1 MFIKSEHRK
10 TSECEIVKHP
20 PKLLLNTLD
29 EVGLKKA
36 INMLF
41 YQISKISY
49 TLKKY
54 QKVIKNSNFKI
65 SAPTLN
71 QKLELPDR
79 SYYVSDIQNHFEYII
94 KNMKERLAFLQ

>member
-1 MFIKSEHRK
+1 MNSINLQNIRNSMFIKSEHCK

-49 TLKKY
+49 TLKN
-54 QKVIKNSNFKI
+54 IKKS
-65 SAPTLN
+65 
-71 QKLELPDR
+71 
-79 SYYVSDIQNHFEYII
+79 
-94 KNMKERLAFLQ
+94 

>member
-10 TSECEIVKHP
+10 TSDCEIVKHP

-49 TLKKY
+49 TLKN
-54 QKVIKNSNFKI
+54 IKKS
-65 SAPTLN
+65 
-71 QKLELPDR
+71 
-79 SYYVSDIQNHFEYII
+79 
-94 KNMKERLAFLQ
+94 